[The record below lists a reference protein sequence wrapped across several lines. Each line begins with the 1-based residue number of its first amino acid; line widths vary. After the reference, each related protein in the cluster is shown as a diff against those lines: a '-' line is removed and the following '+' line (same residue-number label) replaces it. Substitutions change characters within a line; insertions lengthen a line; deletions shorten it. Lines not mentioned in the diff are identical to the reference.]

1 MKFCRKLFGDRLV
14 RGYPLILPGQVQS
27 TLPLWSSG
35 GSWGGPPLFLDQ
47 TDARR
52 AEKNFFQTPFPLFV
66 GLDLPLRTPLQDYV
80 GSCLFQSFYHYYTPY
95 KMDSRHFLNHQQTLD
110 RCFMQWKIPLKEK
123 YKCRSDS
130 KLQNFYYCMACSS
143 LQSINCYTFRPW
155 SRDHLL
161 VMNVWLHN
169 MKIIPLSA
177 TMF

>member
-1 MKFCRKLFGDRLV
+1 MSPEIAWKPPILYGFFKFLRIHGSISSENPQTPRRKRLSVIKAASFRVMHRKGKAVKFCRKLFGDRLV
-14 RGYPLILPGQVQS
+14 RGYPLILPGKVQS

-52 AEKNFFQTPFPLFV
+52 AEKNFFETPFPLPV

-123 YKCRSDS
+123 
-130 KLQNFYYCMACSS
+130 
-143 LQSINCYTFRPW
+143 I
-155 SRDHLL
+155 
-161 VMNVWLHN
+161 
-169 MKIIPLSA
+169 
-177 TMF
+177 